1 MKAIVWLVDG
11 VWCDME
17 SDDSDPIND
26 VLFMNSLGFS
36 EENIAK
42 LKHMSVIE
50 VREIINSTKFNISN
64 KKKAKYNSRF
74 R

>member
-1 MKAIVWLVDG
+1 
-11 VWCDME
+11 ME

-42 LKHMSVIE
+42 LKHMSLLE
-50 VREIINSTKFNISN
+50 VRD
-64 KKKAKYNSRF
+64 Y
-74 R
+74 